1 MRMMLPAVVTV
12 QCFFHNR
19 VEAMKERRGQGAIEY
34 VGLAVIAAAIVFFIF
49 SKTKAPERIGGMMG
63 RALDALNKIKVGG

>member
-1 MRMMLPAVVTV
+1 MRIMLPAIVTM

-34 VGLAVIAAAIVFFIF
+34 VGLAVLAAAIVYFIF
-49 SKTKAPERIGGMMG
+49 AQTNAPQKVGDVFQKAIDKLNQIGGG
-63 RALDALNKIKVGG
+63 